1 MIMLSSFDCSVS
13 IEFKRIVICLD
24 ESTPD
29 RKVIFKSANNLSTV
43 IPCVNTILSLSN
55 VVTHLAF
62 VTLSAI
68 ILNLSLA
75 FLFVP
80 SPSTFVGLLS
90 RWIFALKMPLKELV
104 CLTSVHIAV
113 WIFYLARY
121 KLIVLPL
128 SIIDCTIC
136 QFKHTF
142 SMFFVIKPKSIVFS
156 LRTDKLTLTFL
167 MISVPVS
174 LIIVI

>member
-1 MIMLSSFDCSVS
+1 MIMLSSFDCSIS
-13 IEFKRIVICLD
+13 IKLKRIVICLD

-55 VVTHLAF
+55 VITHLPF

-68 ILNLSLA
+68 ILNLSLP

-90 RWIFALKMPLKELV
+90 RWIFTLKMSLKELV
-104 CLTSVHIAV
+104 WLTPVHIAV
-113 WIFYLARY
+113 WILYLARY

-128 SIIDCTIC
+128 SIIDGAIC
-136 QFKHTF
+136 QFKQSF
-142 SMFFVIKPKSIVFS
+142 SMFFVIKPKSIVFT
-156 LRTDKLTLTFL
+156 LRTDKPTLTFL

-174 LIIVI
+174 LIVVI